1 MIKGGSAMSSN
12 SMVSRVE
19 NDCVLILERV
29 FDAPRDFLFKMFKE
43 PEHLKRWCG
52 PKGWEVPVCT
62 VDFRPGGVW
71 HYCMKC
77 VDQNLGQFFGME
89 SWGKG
94 IYKEIIEPEKISYTD
109 YFSDAE
115 GNLNDSMPST
125 EMTLEFIDF
134 NGKTKL
140 INRAEYVSAE
150 ALKTVMDMG
159 MLQGITETW
168 DRLDEI
174 IQSLK

>member
-1 MIKGGSAMSSN
+1 MSNN
-12 SMVSRVE
+12 SMVARVE
-19 NDCVLILERV
+19 NDRVLILERV
-29 FDAPRDFLFKMFKE
+29 FDAPRDLLFEMFKE
-43 PEHLKRWCG
+43 PEHLKRWWG
-52 PKGWEVPVCT
+52 PRGWEIPVCT

-77 VDQNLGQFFGME
+77 VDENQGDFFGME

-94 IYKEIIEPEKISYTD
+94 VYKEIIEPEKISYTD

-115 GNLNDSMPST
+115 GISNDAMPST
-125 EMTLEFIDF
+125 EITLEFIDMG
-134 NGKTKL
+134 GKTKL

-159 MLQGITETW
+159 MEQGITETW
-168 DRLDEI
+168 DRLNEQV
-174 IQSLK
+174 QSLK

>member
-1 MIKGGSAMSSN
+1 MSN
-12 SMVSRVE
+12 NEMVSRVE
-19 NDCVLILERV
+19 NDRVLILERV
-29 FDAPRDFLFKMFKE
+29 FDAPRDLVFKMFKE
-43 PEHLKRWCG
+43 PEHLKRWWG
-52 PKGWEVPVCT
+52 PKGWEIPVCT

-77 VDQNLGQFFGME
+77 VDQNLGEFFGME

-94 IYKEIIEPEKISYTD
+94 VYKEIIEPEKISYID

-115 GNLNDSMPST
+115 GNSNDSMPST
-125 EMTLEFIDF
+125 EITLEFVDLD
-134 NGKTKL
+134 GKTKL

-168 DRLDEI
+168 DRLSEYVG
-174 IQSLK
+174 SLK